1 MDPDGDASRRR
12 GTTMNARR
20 SLVAIAATLA
30 VIQASAAAAAA
41 IDMDDPRRALGSE
54 GAIRVDAQILQET
67 VSPGSSIGVTYQI
80 VNGSASAVAVA
91 DRVASAS
98 FDPETGTITLA
109 IGAEVPDDGRM
120 PLLTVI
126 KPGETKVFSAGA
138 TPPINGA
145 VVRAGLTPPRQVQ
158 VKVSI
163 LRDLAPFEGLITR
176 AASAAAPALSDEL
189 FDRWFESTDTIFLNT
204 VPVRFAPRG
213 RSARDSRF
221 GADRASADRY

>member
-12 GTTMNARR
+12 GKTMNAQRI
-20 SLVAIAATLA
+20 LVVIAATLA
-30 VIQASAAAAAA
+30 VGHASAAA

-54 GAIRVDAQILQET
+54 GAVRVDAQILQET

-80 VNGSASAVAVA
+80 VNGSDSAVAVA

-98 FDPETGTITLA
+98 FDSETGTITLA
-109 IGAEVPDDGRM
+109 IGAEVPDHGRM

-126 KPGETKVFSAGA
+126 KPGETKVFSVGA

-163 LRDLAPFEGLITR
+163 LRDLAPFENLITR
-176 AASAAAPALSDEL
+176 STGAAAPALSDEQ
-189 FDRWFESTDTIFLNT
+189 FDRWFESNDTIFLNT
-204 VPVRFAPRG
+204 VPVRFAARG
-213 RSARDSRF
+213 RWARDGRF
-221 GADRASADRY
+221 GADRGSADNAH